1 MKRRKFIT
9 AAGLATGGLLIPVG
23 LNSWVTNQATA
34 QSGNSKRLVVVM
46 LRGGMDGLNVVVP
59 HQEANYYQTRP
70 TIAVPYPQAKNGVLD
85 LDGFFGLNPE
95 LKNLMPFW
103 KQKNLGFV
111 HCSGLPVTERSHF
124 QAQDYLEN
132 GTPGMKS
139 TADGWMNRL
148 LGELSAD
155 NLTQALNVGLT
166 TPYILKGKMK
176 IANLKPGKNSIGRIP
191 TDNPRISEAFDSL
204 YSGSD
209 NLSQAYQNGRKVRE
223 KIMADLKQ
231 EMQSAS
237 RGAKNV
243 NAFVDDA
250 AEVAQLMVGN
260 TRTQIAFMQ
269 VGGWDS
275 HINQNMILNRLL
287 KPLGEGLTTLVNGL
301 ESIYS
306 DTVIVVMSE
315 FGRTAQENGTRGTDH
330 GHGNVMFVLGGAVNG
345 RKVHGGWSGLNQS
358 DLHQGRELAVTTDY
372 REVISHI
379 LQNHLSISDQGLS
392 RIFPDFKLANK
403 LDLLA

>member
-1 MKRRKFIT
+1 MT

-23 LNSWVTNQATA
+23 LNSWVTQATA
-34 QSGNSKRLVVVM
+34 RSAKSKRLVVVM

-59 HQEANYYQTRP
+59 HQETNYYQTRP
-70 TIAVPYPQAKNGVLD
+70 TIAIPYPQSKNGVLD
-85 LDGFFGLNPE
+85 LDGFFGLHPE

-103 KQKNLGFV
+103 KQKNLGLI

-132 GTPGMKS
+132 GTPGQKS

-148 LGELSAD
+148 LGELSND

-166 TPYILKGKMK
+166 TPYILKGKMR
-176 IANLKPGKNSIGRIP
+176 IANLKPGKNSTGKIP
-191 TDNPRISEAFDSL
+191 TDNPRISKAFDTL

-223 KIMADLKQ
+223 KIIADLNE
-231 EMQSAS
+231 EMLAAS
-237 RGAKNV
+237 RGAKNI

-260 TRTQIAFMQ
+260 TRTQIAFME

-275 HINQNMILNRLL
+275 HINQNTILNRLL
-287 KPLGEGLTTLVNGL
+287 KPLGEGLATLVKGL

-306 DTVIVVMSE
+306 DSVIVVMSE

-330 GHGNVMFVLGGAVNG
+330 GHGNVMFVLGGAI
-345 RKVHGGWSGLNQS
+345 RGGEVYGEWSGLNQS
-358 DLHQGRELAVTTDY
+358 ELHQGRELAVTTDY
-372 REVISHI
+372 REVIAHI
-379 LQNHLSISDQGLS
+379 LQNHLSIDDQGLN
-392 RIFPDFKLANK
+392 RVFPDFELANK
-403 LDLLA
+403 LNLIA